1 VANQEEMKM
10 AEADVDLILSR
21 QKEFEN
27 ERQGWESHWQQI
39 ASYMVPRRAEFTTT
53 QSRGGKRRGDIYDST
68 AIKANNILAAGM
80 HGQLT
85 SPATPWFSLRTTDPG
100 LMKKEEVRRWLHG
113 VEQVIID
120 MLNGS
125 NFNSAIHED
134 YLDLGPFGTSCLY
147 AEKHP
152 TKYVNFNCRPL
163 TEIYIGQN
171 AHEIVDIVHR
181 KFTLRARQA
190 YELWGDKAGEIV
202 RKALGNKDFE
212 KEIEF
217 LHAVFPRDSFDP
229 EKLDKI
235 NMPFASVYI
244 EMEKK
249 EKVSEGGYMMMPYF
263 VDRWLKSSSEVYGR
277 GPGIEVLPDV
287 KMVNAM
293 AKTILRAGQKMVD
306 PPIVVPHGGFI
317 LPMRTS
323 PSSLLFRTSMG
334 NPNDKLEPLEVRGNI
349 PIGLDLKEAHRK
361 QIREAFFVD
370 LFLMLTE
377 KPKMTA
383 TEVLER
389 VEEKMIVLGPVIGRL
404 MNELLDPMIQW
415 NFMVAVERQLV
426 EPIPDI
432 LRDVEYQIEYVSPL
446 ARAQKMYQLN
456 AVKKWVE
463 IIGPLAEV
471 QPEMLDWVDGDG
483 AVTFFGDLL
492 GVAPEVRSTQKV
504 VEEKR
509 MMRAKQQQQQKVME
523 ELMGVSEILN
533 KSGKGLKDLIP
544 ALGGEGGRT

>member
-1 VANQEEMKM
+1 MAGANVE
-10 AEADVDLILSR
+10 LILER
-21 QKEFEN
+21 QKEFEK
-27 ERQGWESHWQQI
+27 ERGVWESHWQQI
-39 ASYMVPRRAEFTTT
+39 AEYMVPRRAEFNTT
-53 QSRGGKRRGDIYDST
+53 QTKGGKRRGEIYDST

-85 SPATPWFSLRTTDPG
+85 SPATPWFSLRTSDPD

-120 MLNGS
+120 VLNGS

-147 AEKHP
+147 EEEHP
-152 TKYVNFNCRPL
+152 LKYANFNCRPL

-171 AHEIVDIVHR
+171 AYEVVDIVHR
-181 KFTLRARQA
+181 KLVMKTRQA
-190 YELWGDKAGEIV
+190 YELWGENAGESV
-202 RKALGNKDFE
+202 NKALEKKEYE

-229 EKLDKI
+229 EKIDNL

-244 EMEKK
+244 ELDKK
-249 EKVSEGGYMMMPYF
+249 EKVKESGYVQIPYL

-277 GPGIEVLPDV
+277 GPGVEVLPDV

-306 PPIVVPHGGFI
+306 PPLIAPHKGFV
-317 LPMRTS
+317 LPIRTS
-323 PSSLLFRTSMG
+323 PSSMIYRTSMG
-334 NPNDKLEPLEVRGNI
+334 NPNDKLDVLEMRGNI
-349 PIGLDLKEAHRK
+349 PIGLELKKERREM
-361 QIREAFFVD
+361 IREAFFVD

-404 MNELLDPMIQW
+404 MNELLDPIIQ
-415 NFMVAVERQLV
+415 NTFRIVVERGLV
-426 EPIPDI
+426 EPIPEI
-432 LRDVEYQIEYVSPL
+432 LMDREYQVEYVSPL

-456 AVKKWVE
+456 AVKRWTDLIIPFAEAKPE
-463 IIGPLAEV
+463 I
-471 QPEMLDWVDGDG
+471 LDWINSDDA
-483 AVTFFGDLL
+483 AVFIADLL
-492 GVAPEVRSTQKV
+492 GVAPEVRSTKKE
-504 VEEKR
+504 VEQIR
-509 MMRAKQQQQQKVME
+509 TVRAEQQKQQQVMQ
-523 ELMGVSEILN
+523 ELMAVSETLA

-544 ALGGEGGRT
+544 ALGGEGGRA